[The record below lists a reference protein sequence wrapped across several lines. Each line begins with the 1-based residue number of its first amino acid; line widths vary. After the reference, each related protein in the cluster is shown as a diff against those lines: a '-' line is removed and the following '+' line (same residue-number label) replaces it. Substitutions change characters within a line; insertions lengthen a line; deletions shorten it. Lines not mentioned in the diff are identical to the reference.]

1 MKKTFAGSHVE
12 TRRPWQLKTLTW
24 TGRTTPTIQLDS
36 TYNFVCRWNC
46 LIQRCPFHFKVSICL
61 PFCLNPLLFVSA
73 RSFTCHQPYPV
84 LFISTPCFRFNPVF
98 LSLILSFSVSTLFF
112 RLNTV
117 LPFQPCLF
125 VFIFFL
131 FRFNP
136 LLSPQHCPF
145 VSTLCFGLKLFPLFG
160 CSPFLSSQPVLL
172 VSSSFRFN
180 AILSLK
186 RFPCRFSFSP
196 DIFSSQL

>member
-1 MKKTFAGSHVE
+1 MKLF
-12 TRRPWQLKTLTW
+12 
-24 TGRTTPTIQLDS
+24 DS
-36 TYNFVCRWNC
+36 TVSFSFQSINLFAFLSQPSPFRLSSFLYMSSTVP
-46 LIQRCPFHFKVSICL
+46 CP
-61 PFCLNPLLFVSA
+61 
-73 RSFTCHQPYPV
+73 
-84 LFISTPCFRFNPVF
+84 FRFNPV
-98 LSLILSFSVSTLFF
+98 
-112 RLNTV
+112 R
-117 LPFQPCLF
+117 PFQPCLF
-125 VFIFFL
+125 VFNSFL

-136 LLSPQHCPF
+136 LLSSQHCPF
-145 VSTLCFGLKLFPLFG
+145 VSTLYFGLKLFPLFG

>member
-1 MKKTFAGSHVE
+1 MLKPGGHGK
-12 TRRPWQLKTLTW
+12 LKTLTW

-84 LFISTPCFRFNPVF
+84 LF
-98 LSLILSFSVSTLFF
+98 VSTLFF

-117 LPFQPCLF
+117 LPFQPCLL
-125 VFIFFL
+125 VFNSFL
-131 FRFNP
+131 FRVNP
-136 LLSPQHCPF
+136 LLSSQHCPF
-145 VSTLCFGLKLFPLFG
+145 VSTLYFGLKLFPLFG